1 MRLNRTFEADAV
13 CETPDLTSTKLNQL
27 ERVSRSVAMG
37 GISTDAILRE
47 LLTEWEQPYLSIANL
62 ESTVAT
68 LHHMLSAS
76 RNQKIQLNR
85 LLVTYILEKVI
96 ILISLYL

>member
-1 MRLNRTFEADAV
+1 MRLNRTVEADAV

-27 ERVSRSVAMG
+27 ERVSRSVTKG

-47 LLTEWEQPYLSIANL
+47 LLIEWEQPYLSIANV

-76 RNQKIQLNR
+76 RNQTIQLNR
-85 LLVTYILEKVI
+85 LLVTYILEKVK
-96 ILISLYL
+96 ILISLY